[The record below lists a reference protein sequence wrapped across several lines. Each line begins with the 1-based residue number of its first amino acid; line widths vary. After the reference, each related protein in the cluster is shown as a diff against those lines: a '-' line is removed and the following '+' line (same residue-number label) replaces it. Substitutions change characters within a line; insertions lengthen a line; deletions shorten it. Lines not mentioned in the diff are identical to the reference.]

1 MYIITDK
8 QILKTFLNLTLL
20 YKIFENYTWIVLQL
34 MQRKMY
40 NKLNIFIE
48 KIKLTWYKI
57 IEGYVEKVELKQIR
71 LPRIDYLTCLTSR
84 EMIFT
89 GELQWKKLQ
98 NGWDSNKGL
107 LVKHLTNKWEAQIWI
122 LLRPEFF
129 RPLFCNW
136 FNCSLPVKV
145 ISLHCISSAVG
156 KMFISLLM
164 FSHLKDIYFIIMHI
178 FGRRKR
184 YELKLQTH
192 QVLSCCY
199 Q

>member
-71 LPRIDYLTCLTSR
+71 LPRID
-84 EMIFT
+84 
-89 GELQWKKLQ
+89 
-98 NGWDSNKGL
+98 
-107 LVKHLTNKWEAQIWI
+107 
-122 LLRPEFF
+122 
-129 RPLFCNW
+129 
-136 FNCSLPVKV
+136 
-145 ISLHCISSAVG
+145 
-156 KMFISLLM
+156 
-164 FSHLKDIYFIIMHI
+164 
-178 FGRRKR
+178 
-184 YELKLQTH
+184 
-192 QVLSCCY
+192 
-199 Q
+199 

>member
-57 IEGYVEKVELKQIR
+57 IEEYVEKVELKQIR

-89 GELQWKKLQ
+89 GELQWKKL
-98 NGWDSNKGL
+98 
-107 LVKHLTNKWEAQIWI
+107 
-122 LLRPEFF
+122 
-129 RPLFCNW
+129 
-136 FNCSLPVKV
+136 
-145 ISLHCISSAVG
+145 
-156 KMFISLLM
+156 
-164 FSHLKDIYFIIMHI
+164 
-178 FGRRKR
+178 
-184 YELKLQTH
+184 
-192 QVLSCCY
+192 
-199 Q
+199 

>member
-71 LPRIDYLTCLTSR
+71 FPRID
-84 EMIFT
+84 
-89 GELQWKKLQ
+89 
-98 NGWDSNKGL
+98 
-107 LVKHLTNKWEAQIWI
+107 
-122 LLRPEFF
+122 
-129 RPLFCNW
+129 
-136 FNCSLPVKV
+136 
-145 ISLHCISSAVG
+145 
-156 KMFISLLM
+156 
-164 FSHLKDIYFIIMHI
+164 
-178 FGRRKR
+178 
-184 YELKLQTH
+184 
-192 QVLSCCY
+192 
-199 Q
+199 